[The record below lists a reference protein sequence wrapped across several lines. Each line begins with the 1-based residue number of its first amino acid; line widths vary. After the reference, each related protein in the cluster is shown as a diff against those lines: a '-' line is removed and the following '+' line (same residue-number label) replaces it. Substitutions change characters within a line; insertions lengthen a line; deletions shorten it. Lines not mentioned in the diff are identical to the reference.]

1 MEYQII
7 DTDTFNK
14 ASARVKR
21 SVERIIED
29 MKTKGLDITPT
40 GGGRNKGLSVDI
52 IKMFKE
58 GSIFKKYIYTGDMP
72 IIATILGV
80 KHYYLEMRVSILNLN
95 LKAVNLYY
103 SHAIGFFDIQNLV
116 RFPKDKQEVVLS
128 DILHNTTIK
137 TRREERVTLYNK
149 YNIRHFRKLNVDKWK
164 RTRGRPKKNIEPP
177 SIGNI
182 LNKINLVKPVVEEEK
197 FNGWCSFKG
206 CEFPFG
212 AMHSH
217 LHPTT
222 VITEEEKPM
231 ELLWQ
236 KKQTIDSIPNLNSN
250 MHPVFSEKE
259 KDEYFGLRE
268 KLDEKD
274 VIINPNKLEEKTEF
288 TTAEK
293 LLKEKEYYDN
303 LEMVIPANAVIE
315 EVD

>member
-116 RFPKDKQEVVLS
+116 RFPK
-128 DILHNTTIK
+128 N
-137 TRREERVTLYNK
+137 
-149 YNIRHFRKLNVDKWK
+149 
-164 RTRGRPKKNIEPP
+164 NIEPP